1 MTTALQGTKLTQYK
15 LFRKGKVRDVYDL
28 DDKILIVATDR
39 ISAFD
44 IIMPNGIP
52 DKGKILTQMS
62 SFWFENTRDI
72 VENHFISSRIE
83 DFPSDLQNEAETL
96 RNRSMLVKKTAALEV
111 ECIVRGYIAGSGWKD
126 YQKKSSICGIA
137 LPKDLKESSK
147 LSEPV
152 FTPSTKATS
161 GHDINISIS
170 EVENQLGKELT
181 KNLIDKSLAV
191 YQKTYDRAY
200 KAGIIIAD
208 TKFEFGLLGDK
219 LLLIDEILTP
229 DSSRFWPLND
239 YEEGRSQK
247 SYDKQYVRDFLETLN
262 WNKKPPAPLLPEDIV
277 FNTRAKYLEAF
288 RLITGKEP
296 DLI

>member
-1 MTTALQGTKLTQYK
+1 MTTTLQETRLTQYK

-28 DDKILIVATDR
+28 GDKILIVATDR

-44 IIMPNGIP
+44 VIMPNGIP
-52 DKGKILTQMS
+52 DKGKILNQMA
-62 SFWFENTRDI
+62 SFWFEHTSDI
-72 VENHFISSRIE
+72 VENHLISTRME
-83 DFPSDLQNEAETL
+83 DFPPKLQNEAGVL
-96 RNRSMLVKKTAALEV
+96 RNRSMLVKKTDALEV

-126 YQKKSSICGIA
+126 YQKNGSICGIA
-137 LPKDLKESSK
+137 LPKGLKESSK
-147 LSEPV
+147 LPEPV

-170 EVENQLGKELT
+170 EVENRLGEELT

-191 YQKTYDRAY
+191 YKKAYEKAY

-208 TKFEFGLLGDK
+208 TKFEFGLLNDK

-262 WNKKPPAPLLPEDIV
+262 WDKKPPAPQLPEEIV
-277 FNTRAKYLEAF
+277 LNARAKYLEAF

>member
-1 MTTALQGTKLTQYK
+1 MTTTLQETRLTQYK

-28 DDKILIVATDR
+28 GDKILIVATDR

-44 IIMPNGIP
+44 VIMPNGIP
-52 DKGKILTQMS
+52 DKGKILNQMS
-62 SFWFENTRDI
+62 SFWFEYTRDI
-72 VENHFISSRIE
+72 VENHLISTRTE
-83 DFPSDLQNEAETL
+83 DFPPKLQNEAGAL
-96 RNRSMLVKKTAALEV
+96 RNRSMLVKKTDALEV

-126 YQKKSSICGIA
+126 YQKNGSICGIA
-137 LPKDLKESSK
+137 LPKGLKESSK
-147 LSEPV
+147 LPEPV

-161 GHDINISIS
+161 GHDVNISTS
-170 EVENQLGKELT
+170 EVENRLGKELT

-191 YQKTYDRAY
+191 YKKAYEKAY

-208 TKFEFGLLGDK
+208 TKFEFGLLDDK

-262 WNKKPPAPLLPEDIV
+262 WDKKPPAPQLPEEIV
-277 FNTRAKYLEAF
+277 FNARAKYLEAF